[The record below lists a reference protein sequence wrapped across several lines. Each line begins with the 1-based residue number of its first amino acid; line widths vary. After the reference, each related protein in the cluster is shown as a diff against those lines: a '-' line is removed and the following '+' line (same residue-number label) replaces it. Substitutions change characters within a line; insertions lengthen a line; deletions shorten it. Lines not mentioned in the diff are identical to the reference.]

1 MKNLRVRGLVPQFE
15 NGQLHDPKEAGWS
28 VLKYYL
34 RFIGSSNPLYKP
46 LIIPVAIFISKIS
59 GTVVGQTLAVQTLAG
74 FWIFLEIFK
83 KQ

>member
-34 RFIGSSNPLYKP
+34 RFIGYES
-46 LIIPVAIFISKIS
+46 LILKVLKKD
-59 GTVVGQTLAVQTLAG
+59 
-74 FWIFLEIFK
+74 EIWVPMVS
-83 KQ
+83 